1 MKKLIFSI
9 LSLLLTG
16 CIGYP
21 EKVKPIT
28 GFDLNRYV
36 GKWYEIARL
45 DHSFERGL
53 ERVTAEYSFR
63 EDGGITVKNRGFS
76 NKNGKWNEALGK
88 AFFTGNSSEGYL
100 KVSFFGPFYGA
111 YVIFELDKENYQ
123 YAFVSGP
130 STSYLWFLSRTP
142 TVSDKLKAEFETTSK
157 ELGFT
162 TQDLIWVNQE

>member
-28 GFDLNRYV
+28 GFELNRYV

-100 KVSFFGPFYGA
+100 KVSFFGPHL
-111 YVIFELDKENYQ
+111 IFQ
-123 YAFVSGP
+123 
-130 STSYLWFLSRTP
+130 
-142 TVSDKLKAEFETTSK
+142 
-157 ELGFT
+157 
-162 TQDLIWVNQE
+162 